1 MLSLSTFA
9 VLLAAT
15 SHVALASYTP
25 SPAQLGEITILAA
38 NDLRTSDAA
47 KTSAALLLSAA
58 QPQYEAQRAC
68 ASLGEKLWSPS
79 AQDFDAGLN
88 TSLGYEVFAGH
99 LAANQLLWVAT
110 EAPASYH
117 HWPQCTAMDL
127 SGTCHTMSCQARL
140 PALCTQSAP
149 TSNAYNNTATANVYA
164 PTQLQI
170 ALPVGGQTLV
180 GYRDFYTF
188 QFKGIRFAEEPERF
202 TYSSTFTTATGTN
215 SALTPAP
222 ECLQSPNNG
231 STDCLFLNIWTSN
244 LPSSQQPA
252 KQNLKPVM
260 VYIYGGG
267 FATGSA
273 SNPTNDGG
281 NQASRGDV
289 VVVDIAYRLNTLGF
303 LALDDGVHN
312 GNYWIS
318 DLISGLE
325 WVQKYISAFGGD
337 PEKVMIYGESAG
349 AQSVQALLA
358 SPKAIGLFR
367 NAILQSNYLQPY
379 VPLAQAFNQT
389 TKPILKATGCASSS
403 DQLACLQA
411 YNATALI
418 NLQPNFNYPVI
429 DGTYLLS
436 SYINLNASAAGK
448 VSSRVPVISV
458 TNRDEGGVLI
468 PLPSS
473 SNYTAAIYELAASQ
487 TQGPPNATAI
497 LALSAAFPLGTGPT
511 LNNTALNQVFNTTV
525 RISTDASFHCSDE
538 YTALAAAQNGVWPQ
552 VWYGEF
558 NRTYQE
564 PGYNMNNVCQAPV
577 TPSHPYGDPE
587 LEYFKCHAGD
597 LPMTFGTFAF
607 TGYPERDENDI
618 PFSQLIVD
626 YWTSFARSM
635 DPNPETGFLKARGYW
650 STINQIAVSGAWET
664 VNVTRP
670 EQMELQ
676 WNSAMRPLPD
686 EVQCGVLG
694 QPLDYLL

>member
-79 AQDFDAGLN
+79 TQDFDAGLN

-149 TSNAYNNTATANVYA
+149 ASNAYNNTATANIYA

-303 LALDDGVHN
+303 LALDDG
-312 GNYWIS
+312 
-318 DLISGLE
+318 

-458 TNRDEGGVLI
+458 TNRDEGGVLT

-487 TQGPPNATAI
+487 TQAPPNATAI
-497 LALSAAFPLGTGPT
+497 LALSSAFPLGTGPT

-618 PFSQLIVD
+618 PFSQLLVD
-626 YWTSFARSM
+626 YWTSFARTM
-635 DPNPETGFLKARGYW
+635 DPNPDVGFLRARGYW
-650 STINQIAVSGAWET
+650 STIGQITVSGAWET

-686 EVQCGVLG
+686 AVQCGILG

>member
-1 MLSLSTFA
+1 
-9 VLLAAT
+9 
-15 SHVALASYTP
+15 
-25 SPAQLGEITILAA
+25 
-38 NDLRTSDAA
+38 
-47 KTSAALLLSAA
+47 
-58 QPQYEAQRAC
+58 
-68 ASLGEKLWSPS
+68 
-79 AQDFDAGLN
+79 
-88 TSLGYEVFAGH
+88 
-99 LAANQLLWVAT
+99 
-110 EAPASYH
+110 
-117 HWPQCTAMDL
+117 MDL

-149 TSNAYNNTATANVYA
+149 ASNAYNNTATANVYA

-202 TYSSTFTTATGTN
+202 TYSSTFTNATGTN
-215 SALTPAP
+215 SALTPAL

-281 NQASRGDV
+281 NQPSRGDV

-358 SPKAIGLFR
+358 SPKALGLFR

-389 TKPILKATGCASSS
+389 TKSILKATGCASSS

-473 SNYTAAIYELAASQ
+473 SNYTAAIYALAASQ
-487 TQGPPNATAI
+487 THGTPNATAL

-511 LNNTALNQVFNTTV
+511 LNNTALNQLFNTTV
-525 RISTDASFHCSDE
+525 RISTDSGFHCSDE
-538 YTALAAAQNGVWPQ
+538 YTALAAAQTGVWPH

-618 PFSQLIVD
+618 PYSQLIVD
-626 YWTSFARSM
+626 YWTSFARTM
-635 DPNPETGFLKARGYW
+635 DPNPDVGFLKARGYW

-664 VNVTRP
+664 LNVTRP

-686 EVQCGVLG
+686 AVQCGLLG

>member
-9 VLLAAT
+9 VLLAAS

-149 TSNAYNNTATANVYA
+149 ASNAYNNTATANVYA

-170 ALPVGGQTLV
+170 ALP
-180 GYRDFYTF
+180 
-188 QFKGIRFAEEPERF
+188 FKGIRFAEEPERF

-379 VPLAQAFNQT
+379 APIAQAYNQT
-389 TKPILKATGCASSS
+389 TKSILKATGCASSS

-686 EVQCGVLG
+686 AVQCGVLG